1 MSFFCTVGEVVTQSS
16 CVFVLPTPF
25 RLGQSLVIS
34 GLAEMSV
41 FLPRSEVM
49 GKHES
54 MQGGEEDGW
63 ELSGSHRLVSGCVS
77 CVSTTLVVTNG
88 MCGFLCNS

>member
-77 CVSTTLVVTNG
+77 V
-88 MCGFLCNS
+88 